1 MKRLLCLVV
10 FLLCMV
16 SVLSVSAA
24 QNVVS
29 LHKSYKVLTPVSEGY
44 PDESLELT
52 NGRFGTPIDNGEASY
67 HYQND
72 EYVGFR
78 RSDGGETGEIVI
90 VLDLGEQYN
99 ELWDFELGYLHE
111 PEVGIQA
118 PVKVSFFLSDKE
130 DGDYT
135 AVGEASPAD
144 PKIKAGIL
152 AVHAEK
158 GLSGRYVKAV
168 ITPGKNTAWTFFD
181 EISVLQGRNTVTSES
196 SEEPSL
202 DPSVTPS
209 VSEGSSAS
217 EHTVPQAGDAGVA
230 TFVFLCAGSLLGT
243 MALIGRRRYL

>member
-1 MKRLLCLVV
+1 MAMKRLLCV
-10 FLLCMV
+10 FMFMLCML

-44 PDESLELT
+44 PDENGELT
-52 NGRFGTPIDNGEASY
+52 NGRFGTPVDNGEASY
-67 HYQND
+67 HYQNS

-90 VLDLGEQYN
+90 LLDLGEQYTD
-99 ELWDFELGYLHE
+99 LWDFELGYLHE

-118 PVKVSFFLSDKE
+118 PVKVAFFLSDE
-130 DGDYT
+130 ENGEFRPIGET
-135 AVGEASPAD
+135 APAD

-152 AVHAEK
+152 TVHAEK
-158 GLSGRYVKAV
+158 GLSGRYVKVV

-181 EISVLQGRNTVTSES
+181 ELSVLQGKNTLIT
-196 SEEPSL
+196 EPSA
-202 DPSVTPS
+202 DPSIEPS
-209 VSEGSSAS
+209 ETEKSSAPES
-217 EHTVPQAGDAGVA
+217 TVPQAGDSGVS

-243 MALIGRRRYL
+243 IALIGRRRYI